1 MIQQIASLALA
12 AALFLPAA
20 PAFSASGPEAPEP
33 LTTDSANSNGGEAS
47 ENIESI
53 EIIGQRQDFLRYK
66 MQDFILEIG
75 EPVSSSR
82 GYARWQGR
90 VCVGVFNLPDQAIAQ
105 YIADKIT
112 VTALELGL
120 PTGSPGCQPN
130 LQIIFSP
137 DARELAGRLVDESPL
152 MFRPFGNT
160 ENTTQGR
167 GALEQFKTSDAPVRW
182 WQITMVVDETGMPAM
197 ALPGL
202 DTPNVRAV
210 ASRLKNTVNDAIW
223 GGLIIVDARKLNG
236 IQWPQLAEYLA
247 MVSLAQIEPGAQ
259 PDNHDSILNLFSAEK
274 PPLAM
279 TDMDRSYLRALY
291 EMDTMML
298 PHTQR
303 GVFTS
308 MMVRVQREMEG
319 E

>member
-1 MIQQIASLALA
+1 MLRQIANIVFGAVLWMPTAAGWSAEASA
-12 AALFLPAA
+12 AAQPG
-20 PAFSASGPEAPEP
+20 SAGDAETIE
-33 LTTDSANSNGGEAS
+33 T
-47 ENIESI
+47 IESI
-53 EIIGQRQDFLRYK
+53 DVIGQRPDFQLRK
-66 MQDFILEIG
+66 MEDFILEIG
-75 EPVSSSR
+75 EPVSNSR

-90 VCVGVFNLPDQAIAQ
+90 LCVGVFNLPDAAIAQ

-112 VTALELGL
+112 VTALDVGL

-137 DARELAGRLVDESPL
+137 DARELASRLVEESPL

-160 ENTTQGR
+160 ENTTQGLA
-167 GALEQFKTSDAPVRW
+167 ALEQFKTSDAPVRW
-182 WQITMVVDETGMPAM
+182 WQVTMVVDETGLPAM

-202 DTPNVRAV
+202 DTPNVRAI
-210 ASRLKNTVNDAIW
+210 ASHLRSTVSDAIW
-223 GGLIIVDARKLNG
+223 GSLIVVDASKLKNL
-236 IQWPQLAEYLA
+236 QWPQLAEYLA

-259 PDNHDSILNLFSAEK
+259 STNHDSILNLFSAEK

-279 TDMDRSYLRALY
+279 TDMDRTYLRALY

-303 GVFTS
+303 GVFSS
-308 MMVRVQREMEG
+308 MMVRVQRELEA